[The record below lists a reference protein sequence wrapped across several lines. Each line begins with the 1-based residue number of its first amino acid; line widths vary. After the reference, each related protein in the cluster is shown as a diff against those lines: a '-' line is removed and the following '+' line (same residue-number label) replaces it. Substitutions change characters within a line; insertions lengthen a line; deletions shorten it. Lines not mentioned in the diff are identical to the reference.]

1 MDHNNPEKL
10 KDPGAEFGLI
20 ADSENL
26 KSVSSEKEQRGSSF
40 CTVTEDPASNGSWSQ
55 RSISRSLQR
64 AETLLR
70 STFNPSLKWLFHS
83 RSLEDCED
91 QQEEGNFVAA
101 CNLVSR
107 SSAPLLRLQQV
118 VVNVAPQWHLLNR
131 TCTGAPQVCVRSVA
145 AEDAFVPLPSFCAIQ
160 GHYRALW
167 RLLEKRS
174 LLLFIHE
181 YTRRAHLTETF
192 ILRLTQLLEDQM
204 RNSQTLSSWVSFTVD
219 LGSLCQELRVHLNH
233 WSCLS
238 SKIHSDC
245 FLKLALAQQTNVLVD
260 IRQTLDLFSLQA
272 LVLMEHYVYTI
283 LYAVTQTEL
292 DCVPREVL
300 QNILV
305 GTELYNLAVEEQ
317 RLQHSTTQL
326 RTMVLQQTHALES
339 NLKNR
344 GRHPAAFSIKE
355 LMKILAVHHAERAA
369 KQLHSWNSEQT
380 HYMCQVHIWNE
391 ALAHSSKLMSQVDT
405 VDQGAST
412 LRTGKAHWTWDKLL
426 QTFLVTSPP
435 SPVNHQLPTQESS
448 QCPHQE
454 TLLKKHHSLPAEPIS
469 VKTRNSCLKCQSYG
483 ALSGQSQASIK
494 AFDSVQPKL
503 ESQISLESFKLT
515 QTLCPSKATSHP
527 VSVFPLPGLCQGQS
541 SVEQLFQLVW
551 SNDLFAPLVCHLPI
565 PEKQLY
571 VTTTEI
577 LLPSESADQII
588 STAAITNPTVSEEMM
603 NILRPDNHHAEK
615 THQGLA
621 ELEKRAEASASSG
634 SGKYKAP
641 ETEATVDMEGAGVG
655 MTDHQPQSVQW
666 FDLAQPVVFAD
677 LFGQYRSLL
686 WTFCSKALWL
696 QVHVPQGGVS
706 SINLQD
712 SCRRFRS
719 LQRISH
725 VSNTDVVPEECMTML
740 KGFSLYMLTSIAH
753 AEWDHVMC
761 RSLGS
766 SLKDKCFT
774 DVKRSSTSAA
784 SSPTQDGVI
793 TSVTMENLLQ
803 SLAPVLSVF
812 CHHSSDSST
821 SAGPFSDFPPRRVF
835 HRRTVSLALA
845 TVHLS
850 TVWVMSK
857 AYQFLSSWS
866 LDRFLLITQGDLKA
880 LKASLLM
887 TVQQTESLVMNSNSD
902 WDHLSLHNHSQLL
915 LQQQLQA
922 LDRTVCELQTL
933 SSTVLKTFSSDCK
946 RMSGEIFEQTMPSA
960 VHWRP
965 SHRTGI
971 PIRQK
976 PSEYASAAAQAVIG
990 QVLEGVA
997 PLSDDARVQ
1006 ALSIT
1011 MTAFMEAWMEHI
1023 LKQKIKFSVQG
1034 ALQLKQ
1040 DFDSIREMIQ
1050 SDRYGLSAELLQRL
1064 LSLRVFQQVD
1074 YALVCL
1080 LQQPQSKPYL
1090 LSRAWE
1096 PFTHCCPTTRQRD
1109 VSDAAAGSSVINFRS
1124 MDEDMAQSEP
1134 SLLTTHVPQVDPS
1147 LSGEPYLVPRA
1158 CISITKCPLSTTVY
1172 PGNQHYYHLI
1182 CQWS

>member
-1 MDHNNPEKL
+1 
-10 KDPGAEFGLI
+10 
-20 ADSENL
+20 
-26 KSVSSEKEQRGSSF
+26 
-40 CTVTEDPASNGSWSQ
+40 
-55 RSISRSLQR
+55 SISRSLQR

-131 TCTGAPQVCVRSVA
+131 TCTGAPQVT
-145 AEDAFVPLPSFCAIQ
+145 EDAFVPLPSFCAIQ

-412 LRTGKAHWTWDKLL
+412 LRTGKAHWTWDKLFVVL
-426 QTFLVTSPP
+426 
-435 SPVNHQLPTQESS
+435 
-448 QCPHQE
+448 
-454 TLLKKHHSLPAEPIS
+454 TLLSLKR
-469 VKTRNSCLKCQSYG
+469 VK
-483 ALSGQSQASIK
+483 
-494 AFDSVQPKL
+494 
-503 ESQISLESFKLT
+503 
-515 QTLCPSKATSHP
+515 
-527 VSVFPLPGLCQGQS
+527 
-541 SVEQLFQLVW
+541 
-551 SNDLFAPLVCHLPI
+551 
-565 PEKQLY
+565 
-571 VTTTEI
+571 
-577 LLPSESADQII
+577 
-588 STAAITNPTVSEEMM
+588 
-603 NILRPDNHHAEK
+603 NIL
-615 THQGLA
+615 QIL
-621 ELEKRAEASASSG
+621 
-634 SGKYKAP
+634 Y
-641 ETEATVDMEGAGVG
+641 
-655 MTDHQPQSVQW
+655 
-666 FDLAQPVVFAD
+666 
-677 LFGQYRSLL
+677 LFHLYLL
-686 WTFCSKALWL
+686 Y
-696 QVHVPQGGVS
+696 
-706 SINLQD
+706 
-712 SCRRFRS
+712 
-719 LQRISH
+719 IS
-725 VSNTDVVPEECMTML
+725 
-740 KGFSLYMLTSIAH
+740 
-753 AEWDHVMC
+753 
-761 RSLGS
+761 
-766 SLKDKCFT
+766 
-774 DVKRSSTSAA
+774 
-784 SSPTQDGVI
+784 
-793 TSVTMENLLQ
+793 
-803 SLAPVLSVF
+803 VLSVLPP
-812 CHHSSDSST
+812 
-821 SAGPFSDFPPRRVF
+821 APGPFSDFPPRRVF

-866 LDRFLLITQGDLKA
+866 LDRFLLITQGDLK
-880 LKASLLM
+880 
-887 TVQQTESLVMNSNSD
+887 QTESLVMNSNSD

-1096 PFTHCCPTTRQRD
+1096 PFTHCCEYAIKYGASYCSLINRSNFIYIAPNHNKKPTTVMSGFWVCSLALELTQQEWLDLRIHSSSQRWMLP
-1109 VSDAAAGSSVINFRS
+1109 GLQCFYK
-1124 MDEDMAQSEP
+1124 SE
-1134 SLLTTHVPQVDPS
+1134 S
-1147 LSGEPYLVPRA
+1147 
-1158 CISITKCPLSTTVY
+1158 
-1172 PGNQHYYHLI
+1172 
-1182 CQWS
+1182 